1 MPPASAPAPRGPVP
15 PLFALR
21 GPGESDPLRLRVR
34 RWLTEHPA
42 PSGAELLDAGYLV
55 PHWPAPWGWAASGA
69 DLQVISS
76 ELSRAGVALPGFP
89 LSRGYIGPLILTTGT
104 QRQRDRYLRQL
115 LTGEE
120 IWCQLFS
127 EPEAGSDLAAL
138 RTRARR
144 DGGGYLVD
152 GTKIWTTHGH
162 LAQFGLLLARTDPA
176 AGQHQGISCFIC
188 PMDAPGL
195 TLQPIDDMA
204 GEHKWNLTHFDQ
216 VRLGPEHLI
225 GAENDGWRIARGV
238 LANERMSMSADTGL
252 AWGNGPSYRDLLG
265 AARLRTSGAG
275 LSPGLRGRV
284 ARGYS
289 RELALHVLRTQALG
303 LVSPEA
309 RGGVVPEVRRT
320 LSDQHGQQMLE
331 LWRDLHGPAG
341 VAARPGRAAD
351 AFASYY
357 FFARALTL
365 GGGTA
370 EIQRNVLAERI
381 LGLPR
386 EPAWPTHPAGP
397 PTEGGR

>member
-1 MPPASAPAPRGPVP
+1 MPPASAPAPRRPVP

-21 GPGESDPLRLRVR
+21 RPGESDPLRLRVR

-42 PSGAELLDAGYLV
+42 PAGPELLDAGYLV

-69 DLQVISS
+69 DLQVISD
-76 ELSRAGVALPGFP
+76 ELARAGVALPGFP

-104 QRQRDRYLRQL
+104 QAQRDRYLRRL

-144 DGGGYLVD
+144 DGDGYLVD

-176 AGQHQGISCFIC
+176 ASQHQGISCFIC

-195 TLQPIDDMA
+195 TLQPIYDMA

-216 VRLGPEHLI
+216 VRLGAGHLI

-252 AWGNGPSYRDLLG
+252 AWGNGPCYLDLLD

-303 LVSPEA
+303 QVSPEA
-309 RGGVVPEVRRT
+309 RGGVIPEVRRT

-365 GGGTA
+365 GGGSA

-386 EPAWPTHPAGP
+386 EAAWAARPARPR
-397 PTEGGR
+397 TEGGR

>member
-1 MPPASAPAPRGPVP
+1 MPPAPAPARRRPVP
-15 PLFALR
+15 PLFVLR
-21 GPGESDPLRLRVR
+21 RPGESDRLRQRVR
-34 RWLTEHPA
+34 RWLTGHPA

-55 PHWPAPWGWAASGA
+55 PHWPAPWGWAGSGA
-69 DLQVISS
+69 DLQVISG
-76 ELSRAGVALPGFP
+76 ELARAGVALPGFP

-104 QRQRDRYLRQL
+104 QAQRDRYLRRL

-144 DGGGYLVD
+144 DGDGYVVD

-162 LAQFGLLLARTDPA
+162 VAQFGLLLARTDPA
-176 AGQHQGISCFIC
+176 APQHQGISCFIC

-195 TLQPIDDMA
+195 TLQPIYDMA

-216 VRLGPEHLI
+216 VRLGAGHLI

-252 AWGNGPSYRDLLG
+252 AWGNGPSYLDLLD
-265 AARLRTSGAG
+265 AARARTSGAG
-275 LSPGLRGRV
+275 LPAGLRGRV

-303 LVSPEA
+303 QVSPEA
-309 RGGVVPEVRRT
+309 RGGVIPEVRRT

-341 VAARPGRAAD
+341 VAARPERAED

-386 EPAWPTHPAGP
+386 EAAWPVRPARP
-397 PTEGGR
+397 RTEGGR